1 MALTDETKEGLKR
14 TAEALGDL
22 IAALPYPF
30 CKTAGALVKSL
41 GPKYIVMAAEIA
53 RLDQY
58 IVVQAKGGSFVVT
71 PKPAEEKKQE
81 G

>member
-1 MALTDETKEGLKR
+1 MALTDETKEGLRK

-30 CKTAGALVKSL
+30 CKTAGTLVKTL
-41 GPKYIVMAAEIA
+41 APGLIVKAAEIA
-53 RLDQY
+53 HLDQY
-58 IVVQAKGGSFVVT
+58 ITVTAKGGTFTVT
-71 PKPAEEKKQE
+71 PKPAEEKKE

>member
-1 MALTDETKEGLKR
+1 MALTKELQDGLKA
-14 TAEALGDL
+14 TVGALGDL

-30 CKTAGALVKSL
+30 CKTAGSLVKTL

-53 RLDQY
+53 HLDQY
-58 IVVQAKGGSFVVT
+58 IDVKAKGGTFTVT
-71 PKPAEEKKQE
+71 PKPAKE